1 MVERRPLKP
10 LVVGSIPTWTT
21 TQKHKNTKTM
31 FGFFKKVKD
40 KLVSKEP
47 KFHIRTVSEL
57 SPEEKEKLKAQY
69 QVLEERLNKS
79 YNEESEFYKKR
90 ASEKNGVCPK
100 CKSEN
105 VNNRIKRI
113 KGEISGSS
121 YGSSV
126 FGTGS
131 SRGSLSGSVDTHEVN
146 KCNDCQHE
154 WQIYDYKPTWVSIY
168 DVIDYPT
175 NVMRF
180 MEKAYN
186 GNVEWNPN
194 DLNETCASKEEKIQG
209 EIKSTINGFY
219 GKRTKELFGDLSL
232 ELLQYIVDVD
242 LHKYETLHSYE
253 IKKWNEAN
261 KKILHEQFG
270 IKFLHEM

>member
-1 MVERRPLKP
+1 
-10 LVVGSIPTWTT
+10 
-21 TQKHKNTKTM
+21 M
-31 FGFFKKVKD
+31 FGFFKKVKE

-47 KFHIRTVSEL
+47 KFHIRSVSEL
-57 SPEEKEKLKAQY
+57 SPEEREKLKAQY
-69 QVLEERLNKS
+69 QVLENRLSQEHTKS
-79 YNEESEFYKKR
+79 VVFYRKQSEK
-90 ASEKNGVCPK
+90 KNGVCPK

-113 KGEISGSS
+113 KGEIKGNS
-121 YGSSV
+121 YGSSF

-131 SRGSLSGSVDTHEVN
+131 SRGSLSGSIDTHEVN

-154 WQIYDYKPTWVSIY
+154 WQVDNYKPTWVGIY
-168 DVIDYPT
+168 DAIDYPIT
-175 NVMRF
+175 VMRF
-180 MEKAYN
+180 LDKKLMGK
-186 GNVEWNPN
+186 VDWNPN
-194 DLNETCASKEEKIQG
+194 DLNEEYATKEEKIQG

-219 GKRTKELFGDLSL
+219 GKRTKELFSDLSL

-253 IKKWNEAN
+253 IEKWNESD
-261 KKILHEQFG
+261 KTILHEHLG